1 MVVKLVILVAAV
13 WLMTASFV
21 QAGNEFVVSARVP
34 RGDQR
39 IGPYSVTSARN
50 AGKGYTAAVGAF
62 GQPSSRRPKGTG
74 ESRLCDLRWAGLGLE
89 MTFESSAP
97 DPCAGASLATG
108 VWSGATAYGA
118 RWRTDKGLRV
128 GDSVAKLHRLYP
140 AALSRA
146 QSQAWALVLV
156 RGEVGVTVFLQAVIR
171 AGRVTALDLPPG
183 FLSAG
188 R

>member
-1 MVVKLVILVAAV
+1 MLVKLVMVLAAFG
-13 WLMTASFV
+13 MTPPSV
-21 QAGNEFVVSARVP
+21 QAGNSFVVSARAP

-39 IGPYSVTSARN
+39 IGPYSVTSARD
-50 AGKGYTAAVGAF
+50 AGQGYVAAVGAF
-62 GQPSSRRPKGTG
+62 GQPSSRRPHGTG

-97 DPCAGASLATG
+97 DPCAGASLATS

-128 GDSVAKLHRLYP
+128 GDSVARLHRLYP

-146 QSQAWALVLV
+146 QSHAWALVFV
-156 RGEVGVTVFLQAVIR
+156 RGEVGVTVYLQAVIR
-171 AGRVTALDLPPG
+171 AGRVTSLDLPPG